1 GTLRT
6 PLQDDYLPASSR
18 PMARNNRRSDLC
30 RRHLGPSRSQCPPH
44 RTRRRKHA
52 PDTRQTE
59 PEGLTTTIAGDTN
72 PSASEARDPGGI
84 IPFRW
89 ATSFRNPGRH
99 HPVIPGRLGRN
110 PHTFRTWRDV
120 RLESVM
126 RSKAEDER
134 HHDMDRAGDLWRCAD
149 RRCSVLGLI
158 MTMYSSSVRLKLGV
172 CTYVKIHHK

>member
-6 PLQDDYLPASSR
+6 PLHDDYLPASSR

-84 IPFRW
+84 IPLRW

-99 HPVIPGRLGRN
+99 HPLIPGRLGRN
-110 PHTFRTWRDV
+110 PQFGQLVCLIHTEIMPRIKQTARGGAVWECEIRRMITSD
-120 RLESVM
+120 
-126 RSKAEDER
+126 
-134 HHDMDRAGDLWRCAD
+134 DLC
-149 RRCSVLGLI
+149 VPK
-158 MTMYSSSVRLKLGV
+158 T
-172 CTYVKIHHK
+172 